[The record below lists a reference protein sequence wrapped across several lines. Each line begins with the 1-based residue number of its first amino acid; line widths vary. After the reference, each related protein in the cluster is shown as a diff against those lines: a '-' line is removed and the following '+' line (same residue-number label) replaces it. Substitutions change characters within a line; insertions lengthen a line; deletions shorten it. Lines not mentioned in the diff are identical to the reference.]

1 MKRSEMFEKIEVICP
16 TCEKTRQLNKS
27 SYKGDLSKQPYIQTC
42 GGCAR
47 SGRTMSPEAVGKIR
61 EAMTGRK
68 LSDETKDKIRLY
80 RKSHPELWVTL
91 QPELGPKARK
101 GTKHS
106 EESKK
111 KISEGVRRTKGVTN
125 EP

>member
-27 SYKGDLSKQPYIQTC
+27 SYKGDLSKQPYMQTC

-47 SGRTMSPEAVGKIR
+47 SGRIMPAEAIEKIR
-61 EAMTGRK
+61 QANLGKT
-68 LSDETKDKIRLY
+68 LSEETKEKIRQY
-80 RKSHPELWVTL
+80 RKAHPELWQTL
-91 QPELGPKARK
+91 QPELGPQARK

-106 EESKK
+106 EKSKK
-111 KISEGVRRTKGVTN
+111 KISDSVRHAKDGKK
-125 EP
+125 